1 MHFPR
6 HLSIPLGTFSGGFF
20 ALLALVALRR
30 REPDRAT
37 ATHWHEHD
45 DGMSGVQTDPY
56 PWQVLEA

>member
-1 MHFPR
+1 MAAMKR
-6 HLSIPLGTFSGGFF
+6 LVLLL

>member
-1 MHFPR
+1 MKR
-6 HLSIPLGTFSGGFF
+6 LVLLL

-37 ATHWHEHD
+37 ATHWHD